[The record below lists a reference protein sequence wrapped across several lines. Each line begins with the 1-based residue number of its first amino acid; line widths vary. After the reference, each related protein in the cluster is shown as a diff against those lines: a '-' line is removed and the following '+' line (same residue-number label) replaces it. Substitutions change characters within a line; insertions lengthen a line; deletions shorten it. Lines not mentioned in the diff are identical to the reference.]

1 MRRNLESAAH
11 GRAVSIAIT
20 GGMGAGKS
28 VVSSF
33 LAKRLGWKLL
43 SADSVCRNLL
53 APGAEGWKVFVG
65 IFGKEYI
72 DEKGE
77 IERSRLRSKIFENN
91 ALRQELEAILHP
103 LARQEI
109 QLQAAKSNKS
119 GESVLV
125 EVPLLFEAGWQD
137 DFDKVIVVYAA
148 SAVCLARICRRD
160 GVSSA
165 EARKGLA
172 VQIPLGE
179 KAMAADYVVD
189 NSGNWSGTLLQLLH
203 LCEILDDLAG
213 SLGKK
218 T

>member
-1 MRRNLESAAH
+1 MRRNHERAAH

-53 APGAEGWKVFVG
+53 AHGAEGWKAFVG
-65 IFGKEYI
+65 IFGKEYT

-77 IERSRLRSKIFENN
+77 IVRSRLRRQIFEDN

-109 QLQAAKSNKS
+109 QRQAAKSNKS

-172 VQIPLGE
+172 VQMPLGE
-179 KAMAADYVVD
+179 KAMAADFVVD
-189 NSGNWSGTLLQLLH
+189 NSGSWSGTLLQLLH